1 MFEFKKNYNDWFS
14 TIAPNVSGPKPD
26 WNLASKLFL
35 SNKYLY
41 VWLKIALSKRLAIT
55 ERTEMGL

>member
-1 MFEFKKNYNDWFS
+1 MGYHLSVMPIRAVKVEC
-14 TIAPNVSGPKPD
+14 SGPKPD
-26 WNLASKLFL
+26 WNLASKLFS

-41 VWLKIALSKRLAIT
+41 VWLKIALSKSLAIT